1 MTTDTVLI
9 ERALVVMAIAMSV
22 QTLLF
27 VGAAIGAFIAWR
39 KANVAFEETRDAMN
53 EQIAHLRMHVDR
65 ISGVVEEV
73 AGTVRRGST
82 AVGDVV
88 TDVRD
93 AIGTVG
99 NGLNSVASVV
109 TAPRA
114 AVALGVLRGISAW
127 RRHRSMRRAEAALA
141 EI

>member
-9 ERALVVMAIAMSV
+9 ERALIVMAIAMSV

-39 KANVAFEETRDAMN
+39 KASLAFEETRNAMN
-53 EQIAHLRMHVDR
+53 EQIAHLRQHVDR
-65 ISGVVEEV
+65 VSDVVEEV

-82 AVGDVV
+82 AVGEVV
-88 TDVRD
+88 TDVRE

-114 AVALGVLRGISAW
+114 AMALGVLRGIKAW

>member
-9 ERALVVMAIAMSV
+9 ERALMVMAIAMSV

-39 KANVAFEETRDAMN
+39 KATAALEETRNAMN
-53 EQIAHLRMHVDR
+53 EQIAHLRTHADR

-73 AGTVRRGST
+73 AGTLRRGSD
-82 AVGDVV
+82 AVGDAV

-127 RRHRSMRRAEAALA
+127 RRHRSVRRAEEALA
-141 EI
+141 EV

>member
-9 ERALVVMAIAMSV
+9 ERALLVMAIAMSV

-39 KANVAFEETRDAMN
+39 KAHAAFAETRDAMN
-53 EQIAHLRMHVDR
+53 EQIAHLRTHLDR
-65 ISGVVEEV
+65 ISGVAEEV

-99 NGLNSVASVV
+99 SGLNSVASVV

-127 RRHRSMRRAEAALA
+127 RRHRSLRRAEAALA